1 MKSQVLV
8 TFSRYIAESTI
19 GVLFCVGAIACASS
33 TPSTASNQALL
44 IDLHQDLANY
54 LSARSAIEHISTL
67 SMTISFREGQT
78 INMAV
83 GTTTFGGGALV
94 TPSNLFQI
102 GSNTKAYTAALILR
116 LEAAGVLSINDT
128 LGKWLPQYPAWSNVT
143 IKQLLNM
150 TSGIPSYDLTA
161 AQIADYGSNPYVED
175 TLPQLVAYVYPTTS
189 STPWLYSN
197 TGYILL
203 EMIINEASSSHDYQ
217 TELAGLI
224 TAAGLTNTFYQPYF
238 YPSSVTQ
245 RLVAGYYVNTD
256 PPDIP
261 QLLNADTSAYSLGW
275 AQAAGGMVSTPQDL
289 TVWVRALLEGNI
301 LAQKQRAELLSLVSV
316 KTGQPIAQTTPSDP
330 GGFGLGIFS
339 VDEPTLGG
347 TFWGYQG
354 STIGYRAAYGY
365 FPTTG
370 LIICIFT
377 NSQTTSKNNEL
388 LSVLFPAIY
397 DTLKANGRT

>member
-1 MKSQVLV
+1 MKSRVLV
-8 TFSRYIAESTI
+8 TSARYVAESAV

-33 TPSTASNQALL
+33 TPSTTSNQALM
-44 IDLHQDLANY
+44 IALHQDLANY
-54 LSARSAIEHISTL
+54 LSARSTIEHISTL
-67 SMTISFREGQT
+67 SMTISFQDGQT
-78 INMAV
+78 INAAV
-83 GTTTFGGGALV
+83 GTTTFGGSVPV

-102 GSNTKAYTAALILR
+102 GSNTKAFTAALILR
-116 LEAAGVLSINDT
+116 LEASGALSISDT
-128 LGKWLPQYPAWSNVT
+128 LGKWLPQYPTWSNVT

-150 TSGIPSYDLTA
+150 TSGIPTYDDTA

-175 TLPQLVAYVYPTTS
+175 TLGQLVAYVYPTTES

-217 TELAGLI
+217 TELEGLI

-261 QLLNADTSAYSLGW
+261 QLLNTDTSGYSLGW
-275 AQAAGGMVSTPQDL
+275 AQSAGGMVSTPQDL
-289 TVWVRALLEGNI
+289 TVWVRALFEGNI
-301 LAQKQRAELLSLVSV
+301 LAQKQHAELLSLVSV
-316 KTGQPIAQTTPSDP
+316 KTGQPITQTSPSDP
-330 GGFGLGIFS
+330 AAFGLGVFG
-339 VDEPTLGG
+339 VDAPTLGS
-347 TFWGYQG
+347 FLGYQG
-354 STIGYRAAYGY
+354 STIGYRAGYAY
-365 FPTTG
+365 FPATG

-377 NSQTTSKNNEL
+377 NSQTTSKDNEL
-388 LSVLFPAIY
+388 LTGLFPTIY
-397 DTLKANGRT
+397 NTLKANGRT